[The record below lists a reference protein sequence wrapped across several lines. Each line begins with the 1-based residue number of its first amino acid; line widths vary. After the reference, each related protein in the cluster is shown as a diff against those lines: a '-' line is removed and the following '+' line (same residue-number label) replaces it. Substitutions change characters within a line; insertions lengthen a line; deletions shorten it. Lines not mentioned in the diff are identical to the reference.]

1 MGLRDNGDMT
11 PQPASVPHILLN
23 DGVSIPQLG
32 LGVYKV
38 PDDQACDVV
47 LTALDAGYRHI
58 DTAAFYE
65 NERGVGEAVR
75 RIGLPRDEIFV
86 TTKLWWTDNGYDSAM
101 RAVDASLE
109 RLGMDTVDLFLIHW
123 PAPQSDRYVDTWRA
137 LERVREEGKARS
149 IGVSNFHVHHLER
162 LARETDT
169 VPALNQVELHPRLQ
183 QNALRSYHDEHGI
196 ATEAWSPLARGHFL
210 GDPPLVRIA
219 ARYGVTAAQVV
230 IRWHLQR
237 GTIVIP
243 KSVTPERIRE
253 NMSVFE
259 FQLDDEDMA
268 AIATLETGERTGTD
282 PDNLG

>member
-1 MGLRDNGDMT
+1 MT